1 MIFSKRAEEE
11 DAPDAGRESAL
22 PVHTYEERL
31 HFSAKLR
38 TPQNY
43 GNPGALDLAGYL
55 ASQGVRRTGSARAS
69 FGRDS
74 AWLRRQPHRAVART
88 PQCSRLHPAALVAT

>member
-22 PVHTYEERL
+22 PVHTYGERL

-55 ASQGVRRTGSARAS
+55 ASQGVRRTGSARAYCS
-69 FGRDS
+69 PGRTAS
-74 AWLRRQPHRAVART
+74 ASRSATRVVTPSLR
-88 PQCSRLHPAALVAT
+88 